1 MKHLIFIISCII
13 LLIPE
18 NKSTESNNDVIYFT
32 NSGHAEFTSRVPL
45 HSFTGESS
53 HLTGM
58 IDLEERIVD
67 FYIDLRTLRS
77 GIDRR
82 DRDIYRTLNVENH
95 PFAEFNGTLDTPF
108 NANDNEIHEVTA
120 TGEFTIHGVIREISV
135 NGTLQMQ
142 GENLKLIVEW
152 ELNLNDYDI
161 EPPGILFYRVNE
173 VQQIRIEALLEPRDK
188 AELLDSE

>member
-1 MKHLIFIISCII
+1 MKQLIFIISCII

-32 NSGHAEFTSRVPL
+32 NSGQAEFTSRVPL

-58 IDLEERIVD
+58 IDLEEQIVD

-108 NANDNEIHEVTA
+108 NANDNELQEVAA
-120 TGEFTIHGVIREISV
+120 TGEFTIHGVTREISV

-152 ELNLNDYDI
+152 DLNLNDYEI